1 MNRDLRNQSKPEYL
15 IQVQLRFCLLETTC
29 EQEDY
34 FPPNVQ
40 LKVNGKMCQLPVRSS
55 WVWISMNW
63 LMFFQNP
70 IATNKPGV
78 EPKRPPRPVNITMHV
93 KISPTVANVI
103 HVQWQTEFNRGFVI
117 SCYLVRKLTSDCL
130 LQRMKSKGSKAAEFT
145 RGLSK
150 FKWKSSLF
158 IFRC

>member
-40 LKVNGKMCQLPVRSS
+40 LKVNGKMCQLP
-55 WVWISMNW
+55 
-63 LMFFQNP
+63 NP

-93 KISPTVANVI
+93 KISPTVANGKI
-103 HVQWQTEFNRGFVI
+103 I
-117 SCYLVRKLTSDCL
+117 
-130 LQRMKSKGSKAAEFT
+130 AARRRFSI
-145 RGLSK
+145 LNNFSK
-150 FKWKSSLF
+150 FSDSRAVANRVQSRL
-158 IFRC
+158 RDLLLLGS

>member
-40 LKVNGKMCQLPVRSS
+40 LKVNGKMCQLP
-55 WVWISMNW
+55 
-63 LMFFQNP
+63 NP

-93 KISPTVANVI
+93 KISPTVANGKILAIRRSFSIFNNFSNSVI

-150 FKWKSSLF
+150 FK
-158 IFRC
+158 